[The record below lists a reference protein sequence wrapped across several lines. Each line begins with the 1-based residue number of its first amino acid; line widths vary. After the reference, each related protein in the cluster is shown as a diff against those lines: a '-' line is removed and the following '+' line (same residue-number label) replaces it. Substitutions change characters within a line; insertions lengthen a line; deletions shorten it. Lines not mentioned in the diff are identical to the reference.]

1 MQAILAG
8 FGLCVFLNWAT
19 VGFVLPF
26 IAKALFGAES
36 VFTRSPASMLNTT
49 FFAATLSLAYL
60 CVDPIQKAVYV
71 LRCFYGESL
80 QSGEDLKAELR
91 QASLG
96 AQRLAACLV
105 ALVAVTAV
113 CQGAGGINSEGRNPK
128 AEGSPKSEVRSPKC
142 LSANYANLRE
152 PLDRIRGNS
161 RNSRISTSAFGFRP
175 SFGLR
180 TFAALS
186 RRRSGSDFGL
196 QTSFASAGP
205 SSPPSSATISPP
217 ELDLAI
223 QEVVQQRKYTW
234 RMPREKIVEEE
245 TEHNGIIGRFVQRV
259 GKLFEQWLETLGKWL
274 EKFAGWLDGWLR
286 RFFQNRR
293 PVSPDDSGYRWIL
306 AQEILVFVLIAA
318 AVTGLA
324 LLIYRVWRER
334 QRRNAPMA
342 SEPIQP
348 LPDLTDENL
357 AADQVPEDGWTQ
369 LARELLERGELRLA
383 LRAFYLASLAH
394 LAQRN
399 LISLA
404 KFKSNRDYEREL
416 GRRGHAF
423 PELLAV
429 FGENVSV
436 FDRTW

>member
-1 MQAILAG
+1 MRAAPLATLASYYVGALPFVLGWLYFWADMSRSPFARQRLAGASLGLAALFLWMKLWQAVFARRLRAALAGATPAPLSLGRCGRILASQAALQPTGFFVLPLALILTLPFGWAEAFYQNLSALADGESADLRSLARKALRQAALWPEQNHFLQAILAG

-196 QTSFASAGP
+196 QSILRLCWPKLPAILRHYFAAGAGP
-205 SSPPSSATISPP
+205 RHSGGGPAAQVH
-217 ELDLAI
+217 LAD
-223 QEVVQQRKYTW
+223 
-234 RMPREKIVEEE
+234 
-245 TEHNGIIGRFVQRV
+245 
-259 GKLFEQWLETLGKWL
+259 
-274 EKFAGWLDGWLR
+274 A
-286 RFFQNRR
+286 
-293 PVSPDDSGYRWIL
+293 
-306 AQEILVFVLIAA
+306 
-318 AVTGLA
+318 
-324 LLIYRVWRER
+324 
-334 QRRNAPMA
+334 
-342 SEPIQP
+342 
-348 LPDLTDENL
+348 
-357 AADQVPEDGWTQ
+357 
-369 LARELLERGELRLA
+369 ARENCRGRNRAQRDHRAFRAAGGQA
-383 LRAFYLASLAH
+383 LRAMA
-394 LAQRN
+394 
-399 LISLA
+399 
-404 KFKSNRDYEREL
+404 
-416 GRRGHAF
+416 
-423 PELLAV
+423 
-429 FGENVSV
+429 
-436 FDRTW
+436 